1 MCKLQKRLW
10 LSVVDVFYYNV
21 PLRYN
26 RFCHQPCVIKRSGG
40 KNLPSYIYFFF
51 LLNSPL
57 KIHHVLGQ
65 LEPYFRRFMYSGA
78 LVLNCREELSG
89 EINNYSRSLTP
100 GSWSISYF
108 PLVLISYVSLLL
120 NLFVNPV
127 APLLIQ
133 AQRSLSILLDL

>member
-1 MCKLQKRLW
+1 M
-10 LSVVDVFYYNV
+10 
-21 PLRYN
+21 
-26 RFCHQPCVIKRSGG
+26 
-40 KNLPSYIYFFF
+40 
-51 LLNSPL
+51 
-57 KIHHVLGQ
+57 
-65 LEPYFRRFMYSGA
+65 
-78 LVLNCREELSG
+78 LNCREELSG